1 MLPQMYAE
9 VVDGINLIWD
19 NKFTEAEKIFNTQSS
34 FHPRYALHYAEVAF
48 LRSFITADSTD
59 TDTAV
64 SRLKHAKKL
73 AEGHQKVLEKGVV
86 PTGFPTGMDKTAV
99 ANLHLDTRVVMGDVL
114 YMLAVLQLTRDSK
127 LKGAFNMRKSWKV
140 FEESLKMVNRDPHV
154 YDKELVRC
162 LNFGAGFFFFAM
174 SIIPQKFLKLIE
186 LVGFKA
192 DRDLGLKY
200 IRECYDSGGIRCP
213 FASIVLLFNNL
224 LLPRGL
230 ANPAKYLREAD
241 SLIQQSLTKYPNGS
255 LFQVMGSHCARK
267 QCNVDEGI
275 KFMES
280 AIENCKTLGVSPL
293 IYKYELA
300 NCYCMKMKWDIA
312 ASHFEP
318 LVEANNF
325 QVRALCALQL
335 AGCYFMM
342 GDRAR
347 AQAMFQKVSSLVNKN
362 SSVDPIVAQQAQR
375 YLAAGAH
382 FAAFE
387 LLYIR
392 RDLAKMEKE
401 TPDLLQLLE
410 KLAAEIGA
418 TTPVAVDP
426 KKDSLS
432 SRFRS
437 LSLGTKSNKSDAPDY
452 SADNRAA
459 YLMLKGSMLKAMG
472 KGEEAIACFKEV
484 FQLESATKEKY
495 FVPYSLYE
503 LAECLYHNNN
513 LKEAQETIKKCN
525 NVSGYAWEDPLK
537 VRLRVTM
544 DQLKHGGVTDDEAL
558 PSTTT
563 PQPLPSIGVATNGAE
578 PPSPTPNSTTT
589 KGGEEDVPVS
599 DSAPVVAC

>member
-1 MLPQMYAE
+1 MYAE

-59 TDTAV
+59 TETAV

-86 PTGFPTGMDKTAV
+86 PQGFPTGMDKTAV

-140 FEESLKMVNRDPHV
+140 FEESLKMVSRDPHT
-154 YDKELVRC
+154 YDTELVRC

-230 ANPAKYLREAD
+230 ANPSKYLREAD

-300 NCYCMKMKWDIA
+300 NCYCMKMKWDVA

-342 GDRAR
+342 GEKAK
-347 AQAMFQKVSSLVNKN
+347 AQAMFQRVSTLVNKN

-375 YLAAGAH
+375 YLATGPQ

-401 TPDLLQLLE
+401 TPELLQLLE
-410 KLAAEIGA
+410 KLAVEIGA
-418 TTPVAVDP
+418 TAPVVVD
-426 KKDSLS
+426 KKDSSLS

-437 LSLGTKSNKSDAPDY
+437 LSLGNKSSKSDVPDY
-452 SADNRAA
+452 SADNRAS

-472 KGEEAIACFKEV
+472 KREEAIACFKEV
-484 FQLESATKEKY
+484 FQLEGATKEKY

-503 LAECLYHNNN
+503 LAECLYHSNN

-544 DQLKHGGVTDDEAL
+544 DQLKHGGVLDDADDSAAS
-558 PSTTT
+558 PA
-563 PQPLPSIGVATNGAE
+563 LPSIGVATNGAE
-578 PPSPTPNSTTT
+578 PPSPISLSTTTT

-599 DSAPVVAC
+599 DSTAPVVAC

>member
-1 MLPQMYAE
+1 
-9 VVDGINLIWD
+9 
-19 NKFTEAEKIFNTQSS
+19 
-34 FHPRYALHYAEVAF
+34 
-48 LRSFITADSTD
+48 
-59 TDTAV
+59 
-64 SRLKHAKKL
+64 
-73 AEGHQKVLEKGVV
+73 
-86 PTGFPTGMDKTAV
+86 
-99 ANLHLDTRVVMGDVL
+99 
-114 YMLAVLQLTRDSK
+114 
-127 LKGAFNMRKSWKV
+127 
-140 FEESLKMVNRDPHV
+140 
-154 YDKELVRC
+154 
-162 LNFGAGFFFFAM
+162 
-174 SIIPQKFLKLIE
+174 
-186 LVGFKA
+186 VGFKA

-200 IRECYDSGGIRCP
+200 IRECHDSGGIRCP

-230 ANPAKYLREAD
+230 ANPAKYLKEAD
-241 SLIQQSLTKYPNGS
+241 QLIQQSLSKYPNGS

-275 KFMES
+275 NYMES

-335 AGCYFMM
+335 AGCYFLM
-342 GDRAR
+342 GERAK
-347 AQAMFQKVSSLVNKN
+347 AQAMFQKVPSIVNKN
-362 SSVDPIVAQQAQR
+362 SSVDPIVAHQAQR
-375 YLAAGAH
+375 YLASGGH

-401 TPDLLQLLE
+401 IPELLQQLE

-418 TTPVAVDP
+418 TTPIVVDA

-437 LSLGTKSNKSDAPDY
+437 LSLGNKSKSETPDY
-452 SADNRAA
+452 SADNRAS
-459 YLMLKGSMLKAMG
+459 YLMLRGSMLKALN
-472 KGEEAIACFKEV
+472 KGDEAIACFKEV

-525 NVSGYAWEDPLK
+525 NMSGYAWEDPLK

-544 DQLKHGGVTDDEAL
+544 DQLKNGGVLDDDDQFVQHQQHQQ
-558 PSTTT
+558 SSSSVT
-563 PQPLPSIGVATNGAE
+563 SIAIATNGAE
-578 PPSPTPNSTTT
+578 PPSPIPFSSST
-589 KGGEEDVPVS
+589 KG
-599 DSAPVVAC
+599 DSEHTAASTSTATAADGAPPVAC